1 MFFKKEIMEEITDK
15 QGAFGTS
22 SWKEF
27 CASISFDD
35 TCRGIV
41 RSVSG
46 EIRRFERRGVA
57 DLFSLITDEPG
68 FLRGASVAD
77 KVIGRGA
84 ALLLVKGGA
93 RRVYARVISYGA
105 LGVLR
110 QAGIEVSFGEEV
122 ANIINRTGTDIC
134 PVEKLTACTESP
146 DEAYELIKEF
156 LKGKKVKG

>member
-1 MFFKKEIMEEITDK
+1 MFFKKEIMEEITGK
-15 QGAFGTS
+15 QGISSSS
-22 SWKEF
+22 SWEEF
-27 CASISFDD
+27 CASISFDGS
-35 TCRGIV
+35 CRGV
-41 RSVSG
+41 ARSVSG
-46 EIRRFERRGVA
+46 EIRTFERRGVA
-57 DLFSLITDEPG
+57 DLFSLLTDEPD

-93 RRVYARVISYGA
+93 RRVYARVISSGA

-110 QAGIEVSFGEEV
+110 RAGIEVSFGEEV
-122 ANIINRTGTDIC
+122 ANIINRAGTDIC

>member
-1 MFFKKEIMEEITDK
+1 MEEKTDK
-15 QGAFGTS
+15 QGILSPSLG
-22 SWKEF
+22 EGVGVGVR
-27 CASISFDD
+27 FDD

-57 DLFSLITDEPG
+57 DLFSLLTDEPD

-84 ALLLVKGGA
+84 ALLLVKGCV
-93 RRVYARVISYGA
+93 REVYARVISSSA

-110 QAGIEVSFGEEV
+110 RAGIEVSFGEEV
-122 ANIINRTGTDIC
+122 ANIINRAGTDIC

-146 DEAYELIKEF
+146 DEAYLMIKEF
-156 LKGKKVKG
+156 LKGKKEKG

>member
-27 CASISFDD
+27 GASVSFDD

-57 DLFSLITDEPG
+57 DLFSLLTDEPD

-93 RRVYARVISYGA
+93 RRVYARVISSGA

-110 QAGIEVSFGEEV
+110 LAGIEVSFGEEV
-122 ANIINRTGTDIC
+122 ANIINRAGTDIC
-134 PVEKLTACTESP
+134 PVEKLTAGTESP
-146 DEAYELIKEF
+146 DEAYLMIKEF